1 MNEVKKHDKLIRYI
15 ETTGIL
21 IAKQENVIKNDDEE
35 NCAIAVALLNAS
47 QVN

>member
-1 MNEVKKHDKLIRYI
+1 MNEVKKHDKLIHYI
-15 ETTGIL
+15 ESTGIL
-21 IAKQENVIKNDDEE
+21 IAEHENVTKNDDEE